1 MGSPRPLGPG
11 QTLYGIVNGAS
22 QHLWCVAISRIR
34 VQLNRRAT
42 RAESSAAAA
51 GSVDRRELRQ
61 FRVAVLYYLGN
72 ISLSS
77 SNAIRKKPRTPPPL
91 QKCGKELGLISGRY
105 VGMCSMRFNAVQVA
119 RWTSD
124 SIRFGINTRPEA
136 EAGLH
141 LASPPPGG
149 GRLVRGGR
157 RACERPPDA
166 PPDAP

>member
-1 MGSPRPLGPG
+1 MVHRNI
-11 QTLYGIVNGAS
+11 YGAARYHKFV
-22 QHLWCVAISRIR
+22 ISSIGGR
-34 VQLNRRAT
+34 L
-42 RAESSAAAA
+42 AESCAGAA
-51 GSVDRRELRQ
+51 GLANWRELRQ
-61 FRVAVLYYLGN
+61 FRDLRHN
-72 ISLSS
+72 ITSAKCGLCPLRK
-77 SNAIRKKPRTPPPL
+77 AIRKKPRTPPPL
-91 QKCGKELGLISGRY
+91 QKCAKELGLVSGRY
-105 VGMCSMRFNAVQVA
+105 VGMCSMRFNAAKVA